1 MSQVAVCPTCG
12 NNSKIKE
19 VNGEVVFQSIQD
31 EELVKKISQ
40 LKNAME
46 KFKSKAEAL
55 EKELEAFKSN
65 K

>member
-1 MSQVAVCPTCG
+1 MSQVAVCPSCG

-31 EELVKKISQ
+31 EVLVKKISQ
-40 LKNAME
+40 LKNVME

-55 EKELEAFKSN
+55 
-65 K
+65 

>member
-19 VNGEVVFQSIQD
+19 VNGEVTFLPIQD
-31 EELVKKISQ
+31 EELIKKIGQ

>member
-19 VNGEVVFQSIQD
+19 VNGEVTFQAIQD
-31 EELVKKISQ
+31 EELIKKIGQ

-55 EKELEAFKSN
+55 EKELEAFKS
-65 K
+65 KK

>member
-12 NNSKIKE
+12 GNSKIKE
-19 VNGEVVFQSIQD
+19 ANGEITYQAIQND
-31 EELVKKISQ
+31 ELLKKVGQ

-46 KFKSKAEAL
+46 KFKLKAEAL
-55 EKELEAFKSN
+55 EKELAAFKS

>member
-1 MSQVAVCPTCG
+1 MSQVALCPTCG
-12 NNSKIKE
+12 GSSKIKQ
-19 VNGEVVFQSIQD
+19 VNGQTTYLAIQND
-31 EELVKKISQ
+31 ELIKKIGQ